1 MISNFSLCSG
11 VAVVPATVA
20 VFAVIAGEIVTVKVV
35 FLHFWHW
42 YSRRGRVIV
51 SVGEAVAVV
60 VKK

>member
-20 VFAVIAGEIVTVKVV
+20 VVAVIVGEIATVKVV

-42 YSRRGRVIV
+42 YLSRGRV
-51 SVGEAVAVV
+51 SVIGGEAVAVV

>member
-1 MISNFSLCSG
+1 M
-11 VAVVPATVA
+11 VPATEAVVA
-20 VFAVIAGEIVTVKVV
+20 VIVGEIVTVKVV